1 MRAIENRISYSRH
14 TLGAQLWDDNRC
26 SVCGVNDAWMRIN
39 IDGVW
44 SYLLG
49 QARRV
54 CRQPPEGTREPLSVW
69 HHSGALSAL
78 EHVSVADNHLLT
90 WSVALP

>member
-44 SYLLG
+44 SYLCTACWAKLG
-49 QARRV
+49 EFVAN
-54 CRQPPEGTREPLSVW
+54 PLKAPESP
-69 HHSGALSAL
+69 
-78 EHVSVADNHLLT
+78 
-90 WSVALP
+90 